1 MKKLLAISLLCVGLN
16 SSLNG
21 RALEQYT
28 TIFVARLALL
38 AEKFNN
44 SQKDQASDNKAK
56 EEITA
61 KVGVSTEI
69 KNLSKGAQKLLEA
82 KKPFGLLNIRDG
94 VINYFIN
101 KITTGIIKNNIPQLI
116 KKDNEKV
123 VQNFALEELNKRI
136 IKKFSPFKK
145 DDCVSDALDL
155 TVTGYNLYN
164 IYASQQPL
172 N

>member
-1 MKKLLAISLLCVGLN
+1 MKKLLAISLLFAGLN

-21 RALEQYT
+21 VTLEQAAVILAT
-28 TIFVARLALL
+28 KLALL

-44 SQKDQASDNKAK
+44 SQKDQVSDNAAK
-56 EEITA
+56 EEIA
-61 KVGVSTEI
+61 KKVGISTEI
-69 KNLSKGAQKLLEA
+69 KDLSKGAQKLLEA

-94 VINYFIN
+94 VINYYIN
-101 KITTGIIKNNIPQLI
+101 KTTIGIIKKDIPQLI

-123 VQNFALEELNKRI
+123 VQNLILNDINKRI

-145 DDCVSDALDL
+145 DDYVSEALDL

-164 IYASQQPL
+164 KYA
-172 N
+172 NK